1 MFNLKYILTGGAIVI
16 STLILISAP
25 YRSEIKLAM
34 QEKLMWSS
42 SNIITHSVA
51 YVSEALQKLKEYDNK
66 LDARLLS
73 LDARIIKAKQSRE
86 QYQSNIKRLT
96 KSQTD
101 FINQYR
107 DLGLLGEDLSR
118 SSRMKDLKSHI
129 LRLDSKIDTFDKK
142 LSIVDSTIQKS
153 GTLIDETYATKSV
166 VEQKISELEVVKEEV
181 TLKGNAISGGIN
193 LEEIRDILANVEGL
207 NNHLERQALDNIV
220 SDEIMGPDQ
229 DERFEA
235 ILKNAGSKKASYLEE
250 EIPYETSEDL
260 VTINL

>member
-1 MFNLKYILTGGAIVI
+1 
-16 STLILISAP
+16 
-25 YRSEIKLAM
+25 
-34 QEKLMWSS
+34 
-42 SNIITHSVA
+42 
-51 YVSEALQKLKEYDNK
+51 
-66 LDARLLS
+66 
-73 LDARIIKAKQSRE
+73 
-86 QYQSNIKRLT
+86 
-96 KSQTD
+96 
-101 FINQYR
+101 
-107 DLGLLGEDLSR
+107 
-118 SSRMKDLKSHI
+118 MKDLKSHI